1 MSPGLSQKTPI
12 DANELTGALTDSE
25 SFAIADVD
33 LTDVETVS
41 VTASSPL
48 PIVSDL
54 TPTVDNNT
62 TSDGA
67 GVIGWSY
74 SVDDSA
80 VDYLAAGQEV
90 TETFTVTV
98 NDQNGGTV
106 DQTVSVTI
114 TGTNDAP
121 TVSAATDVTGAVTE
135 LAEDDRANE
144 LTGALTDSGSF
155 AIADVDLTDVQ
166 TVSVTASSST
176 AAHRPRHSH
185 PDRRRLHRSLRHRR
199 VITSPTR
206 SASRPSTIPLLM
218 RLHRCHLAAGH
229 RWFLHRCCRSDRHTR
244 RTVFTASPSML
255 DKMVQHHLR

>member
-1 MSPGLSQKTPI
+1 MKAPGHSPIP
-12 DANELTGALTDSE
+12 AP
-25 SFAIADVD
+25 FAIADVD

-41 VTASSPL
+41 VTGFLLHSRFRTAGT
-48 PIVSDL
+48 L

-80 VDYLAAGQEV
+80 VDYLADGQQV

-121 TVSAATDVTGAVTE
+121 TVSAANDVTGAVTE
-135 LAEDDRANE
+135 LADLDAVEHRV
-144 LTGALTDSGSF
+144 THRFGSF
-155 AIADVDLTDVQ
+155 AIADVDLTDVE

-176 AAHRPRHSH
+176 AASVLGTLTPTVDNNTGS
-185 PDRRRLHRSLRHRR
+185 DGAG
-199 VITSPTR
+199 VIGWSYSVDD
-206 SASRPSTIPLLM
+206 SAVDY
-218 RLHRCHLAAGH
+218 LADGQQVTETFTVTVNDQNGGH
-229 RWFLHRCCRSDRHTR
+229 RRSDRLR
-244 RTVFTASPSML
+244 
-255 DKMVQHHLR
+255 HHHRHQ

>member
-1 MSPGLSQKTPI
+1 MKALVT
-12 DANELTGALTDSE
+12 LTDSG

-33 LTDVETVS
+33 LTDVQTVS
-41 VTASSPL
+41 VTASSSTAASVL
-48 PIVSDL
+48 GTL

-80 VDYLAAGQEV
+80 VDYLADGQQV

-135 LAEDDRANE
+135 LADLDANE
-144 LTGALTDSGSF
+144 GTGSLTDSGSF

-176 AAHRPRHSH
+176 ASSVLGTLTPTVDNNTTSDGAGVIGWSYSVDDSAVDYLADGQQVTETFTVTVNDQNGGIVDQTVSVTITGTNTLPTVSAATDVTGHRTRRPR
-185 PDRRRLHRSLRHRR
+185 
-199 VITSPTR
+199 
-206 SASRPSTIPLLM
+206 
-218 RLHRCHLAAGH
+218 C
-229 RWFLHRCCRSDRHTR
+229 
-244 RTVFTASPSML
+244 
-255 DKMVQHHLR
+255 Q

>member
-1 MSPGLSQKTPI
+1 MAI
-12 DANELTGALTDSE
+12 ANELTGALTDSG

-33 LTDVETVS
+33 LTDVQTVS
-41 VTASSPL
+41 VTASSSTAASVL
-48 PIVSDL
+48 GTL

-67 GVIGWSY
+67 GVIAWSY

-106 DQTVSVTI
+106 DQTVSFTI

-135 LAEDDRANE
+135 LADGDAMN
-144 LTGALTDSGSF
+144 
-155 AIADVDLTDVQ
+155 
-166 TVSVTASSST
+166 
-176 AAHRPRHSH
+176 
-185 PDRRRLHRSLRHRR
+185 
-199 VITSPTR
+199 
-206 SASRPSTIPLLM
+206 
-218 RLHRCHLAAGH
+218 
-229 RWFLHRCCRSDRHTR
+229 
-244 RTVFTASPSML
+244 
-255 DKMVQHHLR
+255 